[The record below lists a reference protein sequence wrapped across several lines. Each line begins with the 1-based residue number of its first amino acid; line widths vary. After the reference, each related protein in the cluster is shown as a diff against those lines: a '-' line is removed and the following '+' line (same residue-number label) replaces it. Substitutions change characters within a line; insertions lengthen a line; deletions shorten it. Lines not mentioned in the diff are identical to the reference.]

1 MFKTIANAW
10 KLADLRQKILYV
22 LFIVVLYRIGTAIPV
37 PFVNPDMLANFR
49 NATEGSIFQYLS
61 ILSGNA
67 FSQATLFALGISPYI
82 TASIVIQLLTIAIPA
97 LEKISQE
104 GEEGK
109 KKLNQITR
117 IVTIVLGVITSIGY
131 FKLLDT
137 NNVLNIPEGYTWFAA
152 IVIVACYCSGSALV
166 MWLAEKINENGIG
179 NGISIILFTNII
191 SGLPAMV
198 TNLWSNYLASGKVSG
213 VLIGIGVIIV
223 SIAAIFFIVFITDSE
238 RRLPIQYAKKVVG
251 RKMYGGQ
258 NSTLPLK
265 LNMTGVMPII
275 FANSIVTLPST
286 INMFV
291 PSKMKTL
298 KSILGVFSVDSWL
311 YAVLTFVLIIA
322 FAYFYVTISFN
333 PIEVANNLKKN
344 GGFIPGIRPGKPTSD
359 YITKV
364 LSRITLIGALFLD
377 IIAVL
382 PLVANIISGAKL
394 SALAFTGSSVIII
407 VGVVLETAREIESQ
421 MTMRHYKGFLE

>member
-22 LFIVVLYRIGTAIPV
+22 LFIVFLYRIGTAIPV
-37 PFVNPDMLANFR
+37 PFVDSGMLEGFK
-49 NATEGSIFQYLS
+49 NATDGSIFQYLS

-82 TASIVIQLLTIAIPA
+82 TASIVIQLLTIAIPY
-97 LEKISQE
+97 LENKSKE

-109 KKLNQITR
+109 KWLNQLTR
-117 IVTIVLGVITSIGY
+117 IVTVILGIITAIGY
-131 FKLLDT
+131 FQLL
-137 NNVLNIPEGYTWFAA
+137 NANKVLSIPDGYTTFAA
-152 IVIVACYCSGSALV
+152 VVIVACYCSGSALV

-179 NGISIILFTNII
+179 NGISIILFANIVSSTPSMI
-191 SGLPAMV
+191 SGL
-198 TNLWSNYLASGKVSG
+198 WSQFISTGEVGKVI
-213 VLIGIGVIIV
+213 VGIVVAVV
-223 SIAAIFFIVFITDSE
+223 SIASIFFIVFVTDSE
-238 RRLPIQYAKKVVG
+238 RRLPVQYAKKVVG

-258 NSTLPLK
+258 SSTLPLK

-286 INMFV
+286 ISMFL
-291 PSKMKTL
+291 PAG
-298 KSILGVFSVDSWL
+298 GVKDFLTNWFGTGSWV
-311 YAVLTFVLIIA
+311 YAILTFVLIIA

-364 LSRITLIGALFLD
+364 LNRITLIGALFLD
-377 IIAVL
+377 VIAVL
-382 PLVANIISGAKL
+382 PIVANIISGSQL

>member
-1 MFKTIANAW
+1 
-10 KLADLRQKILYV
+10 
-22 LFIVVLYRIGTAIPV
+22 
-37 PFVNPDMLANFR
+37 
-49 NATEGSIFQYLS
+49 
-61 ILSGNA
+61 
-67 FSQATLFALGISPYI
+67 
-82 TASIVIQLLTIAIPA
+82 
-97 LEKISQE
+97 
-104 GEEGK
+104 
-109 KKLNQITR
+109 
-117 IVTIVLGVITSIGY
+117 
-131 FKLLDT
+131 
-137 NNVLNIPEGYTWFAA
+137 
-152 IVIVACYCSGSALV
+152 
-166 MWLAEKINENGIG
+166 
-179 NGISIILFTNII
+179 
-191 SGLPAMV
+191 MV

>member
-10 KLADLRQKILYV
+10 KLADLRSKILYV
-22 LFIVVLYRIGTAIPV
+22 LFIVFLYHIGSAIPV
-37 PFVNPDMLANFR
+37 PFVNSGMLGQFAEY
-49 NATEGSIFQYLS
+49 TDGSILQYLS

-82 TASIVIQLLTIAIPA
+82 TASIVVQLLSIAIPY
-97 LEKISQE
+97 LEKKSKE

-109 KKLNQITR
+109 KWLNQFTRVIT
-117 IVTIVLGVITSIGY
+117 VVLGVITAFGY
-131 FKLLDT
+131 FKLLDS
-137 NNVLNIPEGYTWFAA
+137 NGVFAYNGVPTWFAGII
-152 IVIVACYCSGSALV
+152 IVSCYCAGSALV

-179 NGISIILFTNII
+179 NGISIILFVNIVSSTPSMI
-191 SGLPAMV
+191 AS
-198 TNLWSNYLASGKVSG
+198 LWSSYLASGDWVKCI
-213 VLIGIGVIIV
+213 IGIAVILV
-223 SIAAIFFIVFITDSE
+223 TIASIFFIVFITDSE
-238 RRLPIQYAKKVVG
+238 RRLPVQYAKKVVG

-258 NSTLPLK
+258 SSTLPLK
-265 LNMTGVMPII
+265 LNMTGVMPLI

-286 INMFV
+286 IGMFLSDGSSV
-291 PSKMKTL
+291 KKFL
-298 KSILGVFSVDSWL
+298 NNWFGVDTWV
-311 YAVLTFVLIIA
+311 YAILTFVLIIA

-333 PIEVANNLKKN
+333 PVEVANNLKKN

-364 LSRITLIGALFLD
+364 LNRITLIGALFLD
-377 IIAVL
+377 IIAIL
-382 PLVANIISGAKL
+382 PIVANIISGSQL

>member
-22 LFIVVLYRIGTAIPV
+22 VFIVFLYRIGTSIPV
-37 PFVNPDMLANFR
+37 PYVNPDMLTQFMQ
-49 NATEGSIFQYLS
+49 ATDGSIFQYLS

-82 TASIVIQLLTIAIPA
+82 TASIVIQLLTIAIPY
-97 LEKISQE
+97 LENKSKE
-104 GEEGK
+104 GEEGRK
-109 KKLNQITR
+109 WLNQLTR
-117 IVTIVLGVITSIGY
+117 IVTVVLGVVTAIGY
-131 FKLLDT
+131 FQLLNS
-137 NNVLNIPEGYTWFAA
+137 NNVLNIPDGYTLFAA
-152 IVIVACYCSGSALV
+152 VIIVVCYCSGSALV

-179 NGISIILFTNII
+179 NGISIILFANIV
-191 SGLPAMV
+191 SSTPSMV
-198 TNLWSNYLASGKVSG
+198 SSLWSQFIASGNVGKVI
-213 VLIGIGVIIV
+213 VGIVVAIV
-223 SIAAIFFIVFITDSE
+223 SIASIFFIVFITDSE
-238 RRLPIQYAKKVVG
+238 RRLPVQYAKKVVG

-258 NSTLPLK
+258 SSTLPLK

-286 INMFV
+286 IGMFV
-291 PSKMKTL
+291 PSKHTTVHK
-298 KSILGVFSVDSWL
+298 ILDWFGTGTWV
-311 YAVLTFVLIIA
+311 YAILTFVLIIA

-364 LSRITLIGALFLD
+364 LNRITLIGALFLD

-382 PLVANIISGAKL
+382 PLVANIISGSKL

-407 VGVVLETAREIESQ
+407 VGVVLETGREIESQ

>member
-22 LFIVVLYRIGTAIPV
+22 LFIVFLYRVGAAIPI
-37 PFVNPDMLANFR
+37 PFVDAAQANM
-49 NATEGSIFQYLS
+49 AEAASGTLVQYLS
-61 ILSGNA
+61 IISGTA
-67 FSQATLFALGISPYI
+67 FSQARLFALGISPYI
-82 TASIVIQLLTIAIPA
+82 TASIVIQLLTVAIPY
-97 LEKISQE
+97 LENKSKE

-109 KKLNQITR
+109 KWLNQLTR
-117 IVTIVLGVITSIGY
+117 IVTVVLGVITSIGY
-131 FKLLDT
+131 YQLLKSQGIIS
-137 NNVLNIPEGYTWFAA
+137 IPAGYEFFAGV
-152 IVIVACYCSGSALV
+152 VIVACYCAGSALV

-179 NGISIILFTNII
+179 NGISIILFVNIV
-191 SGLPAMV
+191 SSTPTMLQ
-198 TNLWSNYLASGKVSG
+198 TLWSEYITSGNVVKIITAVCVVLVS
-213 VLIGIGVIIV
+213 V
-223 SIAAIFFIVFITDSE
+223 AAIFFIVFITDSE
-238 RRLPIQYAKKVVG
+238 RRLPVQYAKKVVG

-275 FANSIVTLPST
+275 FANSIVTLPAT
-286 INMFV
+286 IAMF
-291 PSKMKTL
+291 
-298 KSILGVFSVDSWL
+298 FSGKVSDFITKWFGTGSVI

-382 PLVANIISGAKL
+382 PLVANIISGNNL

-407 VGVVLETAREIESQ
+407 VGVVIETAREIESQ